1 MEYRDKEFN
10 IAHFEEAVKPVKTKI
25 KSLQN
30 GGGGYVYIIHKRFP
44 PRDNSKVFNLFKVG
58 YTDIEKDGQLSR
70 LNSFRTTL
78 ISFKVHRIYLFSKN
92 QTGRGAAHDAEQQL
106 HKALDRDFNAKSVR
120 MMHSDDKM
128 ATEWWKVEPK
138 DVKAFLDFCDYVMR
152 EEVNVP
158 PAYATKFLRTDAKVL
173 KFEKPPDNRVRY
185 VNGKAVELSASE
197 SRKTNSP
204 HVRGKKK
211 REREVAERAERAYK
225 VSREQKDIEKH
236 PELETTKKSVAFWKD
251 VLVGEKFQDKQMY
264 DDDPAY
270 FDGKKIITDVVYKRG
285 SSKDEKGKTVY
296 SFYQPFV
303 VYEPVTITKR
313 HTYQID
319 DASGFMNIPE
329 VLNLYFPELKKK
341 YKKGYD
347 MWRKKNQ
354 YNEKFDYR
362 KGTKR

>member
-1 MEYRDKEFN
+1 MEYRDKKFN

-25 KSLQN
+25 KALQN
-30 GGGGYVYIIHKRFP
+30 GGGGYVYIIHKKFP
-44 PRDNSKVFNLFKVG
+44 PGDNDKVLNLFKVG

-70 LNSFRTTL
+70 LNGFRTTL

-120 MMHSDDKM
+120 MMHSDDRK

-138 DVKAFLDFCDYVMR
+138 DVKAFLDFCDYVMQ

-158 PAYATKFLRTDAKVL
+158 PAYATKFLRTDAIVL

-204 HVRGKKK
+204 HVRGKRARDSETARSAVKADKVLRKK
-211 REREVAERAERAYK
+211 KA
-225 VSREQKDIEKH
+225 IEKK
-236 PELETTKKSVAFWKD
+236 PELATKKESAAFWRKL
-251 VLVGEKFQDKQMY
+251 LVGKKFQDKHMY

-270 FDGKKIITDVVYKRG
+270 FGGKKIITDVVYKRG
-285 SSKDEKGKTVY
+285 KSTDEKGKTVY
-296 SFYQPFV
+296 SSYQPFV
-303 VYEPVTITKR
+303 EYEPDTRTKR

-319 DASGFMNIPE
+319 DASGEMNIPE
-329 VLNLYFPELKKK
+329 VLNLYFPKLKKK

-347 MWRKKNQ
+347 MWQQKNQ
-354 YNEKFDYR
+354 YNEKYDYG